1 MSDRKRPHDAGRPS
15 YVVPD
20 TDEDVDEDTVQS
32 WTIEG
37 EDEAAEAVDT
47 VDKVR
52 TSFGE
57 ELSKKNFLSLTTYN
71 NNCKMILMHKADFKI
86 LFCY

>member
-57 ELSKKNFLSLTTYN
+57 ELSKKKNFLSLTTY
-71 NNCKMILMHKADFKI
+71 NCKMILMHKADYFKI